1 MKRLLLDFSAM
12 MALMQEDFAVQRLH
26 EFNIQ
31 IEERIARLNER
42 IAALDRQIVVNDHQL
57 QALADDAEYR
67 NEMGYD
73 SDQSDLLPEMLDYQA
88 DSDSDWERE
97 DIPDSDDES
106 DDDDTVVGT
115 WADPIRT
122 PDRRYNL
129 YYPRYLDEGLECLE
143 GDLTDVE

>member
-1 MKRLLLDFSAM
+1 M
-12 MALMQEDFAVQRLH
+12 MQEDFAVQRLY

-31 IEERIARLNER
+31 IEERISRLNER

-57 QALADDAEYR
+57 QALADDADYR
-67 NEMGYD
+67 NEMMGYD
-73 SDQSDLLPEMLDYQA
+73 SDQSDLLPEMLAYDA
-88 DSDSDWERE
+88 NGDSDWEHE

-106 DDDDTVVGT
+106 DDDTVVET

-143 GDLTDVE
+143 GDLTDIE